1 MFQTE
6 QRLRGKQLQSIQFL
20 EGGPASTRAIAQDVQ
35 GSPDF
40 EGPWAKQP
48 EPQLPPIKWGPQILP
63 TSPGCYKDQNEKTL
77 PTKHLA

>member
-6 QRLRGKQLQSIQFL
+6 QRLRGKTAAEHTIPRGWLYKWWTGFHQGALL
-20 EGGPASTRAIAQDVQ
+20 RDVQ

-48 EPQLPPIKWGPQILP
+48 EPELSPIKWG
-63 TSPGCYKDQNEKTL
+63 
-77 PTKHLA
+77 